1 MKTIKIARIC
11 PYYYEKKENLDSG
24 LKPYYYNL
32 IKELEKNNIKNDI
45 YTLESDSNKNNVT
58 IIPRRRRFSYLLF
71 GYDVYKNLKN
81 KEYDIIHTHQ
91 TSTFLLYFFKKR
103 IKAKFVH
110 TIHGS
115 PLAYKKVPIKNI
127 TTFKDVIYFYLF
139 NKYICKRADA
149 IITVSSDAKEE
160 VIKNFK
166 INQDKIYFIPTG
178 VDVSLFKE
186 KKTKKNIDILYV
198 GRFATKKNLLN
209 FVKVIYKL
217 KNNIPNIKSY
227 LIGGIKTD
235 LDYQNIVNLI
245 NELNLKENV
254 ILIPPVTNHKLVDYY
269 NKTKIFMLLSYEEGL
284 PKVLLEAMACG
295 VIPITAN
302 NSGMKDVITNGKNGY
317 LVDIE
322 NHDEIVRIIIELLNN
337 NKLKIKKDYIKNNF
351 SWNVVVQKIIQL
363 YNKIL

>member
-1 MKTIKIARIC
+1 MKKIKIARVC

-45 YTLESDSNKNNVT
+45 YTLESDSDKDNVI

-71 GYDVYKNLKN
+71 GYDVYKNLKD
-81 KEYDIIHTHQ
+81 KEYNIIHTHQ
-91 TSTFLLYFFKKR
+91 TSAFLLYFFKKKL
-103 IKAKFVH
+103 KAKFVH

-115 PLAYKKVPIKNI
+115 PLAYKKVPIKSL

-149 IITVSSDAKEE
+149 IITVSSEARDE
-160 VIKNFK
+160 VIKNLK
-166 INQDKIYFIPTG
+166 INENKVSFIPTG

-186 KKTKKNIDILYV
+186 KKTNKDIDILYV

-209 FVKVIYKL
+209 FIRIIYKL
-217 KNNIPNIKSY
+217 KSNLPNIKAY
-227 LIGGIKTD
+227 LIGGVKTD
-235 LDYQNIVNLI
+235 LDYYNIINFI
-245 NELNLKENV
+245 NELKLKENV
-254 ILIPPVTNHKLVDYY
+254 VLIPPVNNYKISDYY
-269 NKTKIFMLLSYEEGL
+269 NRAKIFMLLSYEEGL

-295 VIPITAN
+295 VIPITSN
-302 NSGMKDVITNGKNGY
+302 NSGMKDVIINGKNGY
-317 LVDIE
+317 LVDIK
-322 NHDEIVRIIIELLNN
+322 NHDEIINKIIELLNN
-337 NKLKIKKDYIKNNF
+337 NKLKIEKDYIKNNF
-351 SWNVVVQKIIQL
+351 SWKIITQKIIKL